1 VNWGSA
7 VTTTPSTAPPA
18 SPRPATL
25 GTAAVDANFTD
36 NGRKARYALAYF
48 RSICA
53 QAGVSIAETEPD
65 EDIMAIDVAIQFP
78 RLSSRVQIK
87 CTSKF
92 KLTGKSLTMD
102 LEPSWVASWSD
113 SFAPVSFLV
122 VIVPAVIP
130 DWIAHPATS
139 TSHKTGAYWARFD
152 PAFHKNKITV
162 VKSNR
167 FTLDTLHEWKSD
179 VDTKLGIGG
188 GT

>member
-1 VNWGSA
+1 V
-7 VTTTPSTAPPA
+7 VTATPSVAPPA
-18 SPRPATL
+18 PPAPPLPPAL
-25 GTAAVDANFTD
+25 GTASVDANFTD

-65 EDIMAIDVAIQFP
+65 EDIMAIDVGVLFP
-78 RLSSRVQIK
+78 RMASRVQVK

-92 KLTGKSLTMD
+92 KMTGKSITMD
-102 LEPSWVASWSD
+102 LEPKWVASWSE
-113 SFAPVSFLV
+113 SFAPVYFLV
-122 VIVPAVIP
+122 VVVPAVIP

-152 PAFHKNKITV
+152 PAVHTNKITV
-162 VKSNR
+162 LKTNR

-179 VDTKLGIGG
+179 VDAKLGIGG
-188 GT
+188 GV